1 MGTPGN
7 PIVTERQAMIAI
19 ANQLADLVL
28 SASASGTISFEG
40 AIAIVAG
47 ALVARGA
54 DYDVTYGTLQ
64 SLTLTKEGRVLTA
77 IQDLGV
83 LQEILQELKG
93 IRREAQLRTGII
105 GD

>member
-1 MGTPGN
+1 
-7 PIVTERQAMIAI
+7 MIAI

-54 DYDVTYGTLQ
+54 DYDVTYGSLQ
-64 SLTLTKEGRVLTA
+64 SLTLTKDGRVQTD
-77 IQDLGV
+77 IGNVSV
-83 LQEILQELKG
+83 LQEILQEL
-93 IRREAQLRTGII
+93 RAMRVEAQLRTGII